1 MDELPIDIHYA
12 KLLDWLLD
20 RRKVPSGWHEGIRSV
35 RFKVNE
41 SLADLPADDDE
52 VLTIVGGQYLDYFG
66 CKKLLSVIGVRDVF
80 GRYKDERGK
89 KWLDIIAMYEK
100 EDLFLA
106 DSAQVLAKQVDVE
119 IPTLRRRQAKLQSS
133 LNDAGRRES
142 DAEKAAAKQEAELN
156 DMCLSLG
163 IQDASLPL
171 EGQLRRAVQV
181 AAPKAAREVS
191 KLAKTE
197 LVEEALRYYQI
208 YTKRA
213 EVNDQALCPTLT
225 RILGSELDAIAP
237 EELDFVGT
245 GEVKEVTIDWGV
257 EVSEEPKIDFGE
269 SEEGTMP
276 GEKDAE
282 TAEPKIDF
290 GDFGVTLDE
299 ADAAYVDEGEPVE
312 IDWGDSN
319 DQPEAA
325 VEIKWDADAEQ
336 ANVEDKGSEMNQV
349 NEYSLLNET
358 TRNEFLTDLYEIS
371 AFLDQ
376 REKEWQQSGKGG
388 GLGVMLLDA
397 ENRSLELRQFDAEKI
412 SKMKAAIEDVLSS
425 LTLEENRR
433 ALTLKS
439 SLRALH
445 RMVKSLEEKKY
456 AAERLKKMVSEIET
470 RRRREAQELKSI
482 GPRLER
488 TIAYV
493 KELKANIED
502 ALSKQ
507 YKPRK
512 VNLMGEINTL

>member
-1 MDELPIDIHYA
+1 VCTIFLVGLAWRGEEGLELVSPGLGRVQPWRVQEDIMDELPIDIHYA

-237 EELDFVGT
+237 EELDFVGAHEH
-245 GEVKEVTIDWGV
+245 GA
-257 EVSEEPKIDFGE
+257 S
-269 SEEGTMP
+269 
-276 GEKDAE
+276 
-282 TAEPKIDF
+282 
-290 GDFGVTLDE
+290 
-299 ADAAYVDEGEPVE
+299 
-312 IDWGDSN
+312 
-319 DQPEAA
+319 
-325 VEIKWDADAEQ
+325 
-336 ANVEDKGSEMNQV
+336 
-349 NEYSLLNET
+349 
-358 TRNEFLTDLYEIS
+358 
-371 AFLDQ
+371 
-376 REKEWQQSGKGG
+376 
-388 GLGVMLLDA
+388 
-397 ENRSLELRQFDAEKI
+397 
-412 SKMKAAIEDVLSS
+412 
-425 LTLEENRR
+425 
-433 ALTLKS
+433 
-439 SLRALH
+439 
-445 RMVKSLEEKKY
+445 
-456 AAERLKKMVSEIET
+456 
-470 RRRREAQELKSI
+470 
-482 GPRLER
+482 
-488 TIAYV
+488 
-493 KELKANIED
+493 
-502 ALSKQ
+502 
-507 YKPRK
+507 
-512 VNLMGEINTL
+512 